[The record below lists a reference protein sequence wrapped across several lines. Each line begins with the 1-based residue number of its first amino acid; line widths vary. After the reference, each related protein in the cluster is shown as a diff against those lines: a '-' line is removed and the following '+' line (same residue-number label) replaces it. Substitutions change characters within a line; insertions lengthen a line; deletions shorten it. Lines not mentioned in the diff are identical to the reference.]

1 MASTISRNAE
11 ASPRCTRRAASSKVD
26 TGSYPFDGAGRV
38 LPTNFFFVGESHSPA
53 SHEQEAIFIMLSKLL
68 FAVLLTACSDAAISK
83 TNPAPT
89 QDDTASVAAQ
99 SEDESGDFET
109 ARLRAHR
116 TPRRI
121 EKFDANHDGMLQANE
136 VPARLRDWFVKV
148 DANKDNVV
156 TAEEIRAWNR
166 AHPHPHRHHNRD
178 GGARPQ
184 HTAETTT
191 L

>member
-1 MASTISRNAE
+1 
-11 ASPRCTRRAASSKVD
+11 
-26 TGSYPFDGAGRV
+26 
-38 LPTNFFFVGESHSPA
+38 
-53 SHEQEAIFIMLSKLL
+53 MLSKLL

-89 QDDTASVAAQ
+89 KDDTASVAAQ
-99 SEDESGDFET
+99 ADDESGDFET

-121 EKFDANHDGMLQANE
+121 EKFDANKDGVLQASE
-136 VPARLRDWFVKV
+136 VPARLHDWFVKV

-156 TAEEIRAWNR
+156 TADEIRAWNR
-166 AHPHPHRHHNRD
+166 ANPHPHRHHGGRD
-178 GGARPQ
+178 GGARQ
-184 HTAETTT
+184 HQQHAAETTT